1 MKITPLEI
9 RQKTFEKKLRGY
21 DKEEVD
27 AFLMSLSQ
35 EWENLNTKNKEQ
47 KYKIESLEK
56 DVEKL
61 REVESSLFKT
71 LKTAED
77 TGSHMVEQAKKDA
90 ELMLKEAHMDSE
102 ALMREARRQ
111 ARSMIEDAEMIVKE
125 SLSGVKDQIK
135 ELEIEYNNIE
145 TLKENLLQDLQ
156 HAANDTLERVQKIK
170 SKSPGFQS
178 IKVPSADEIISN
190 TSVDYS
196 ALEEIKK
203 EEKAPAPVEE
213 KTEEPKAKE
222 EIKEA
227 EPAPVEAKREI
238 EFEIKKEEPKVEEEE
253 TKEAVSETKNEE
265 SEEKTEDSKKEGGS
279 FFDMID

>member
-102 ALMREARRQ
+102 ALMREAKRQ

-145 TLKENLLQDLQ
+145 NLKETLLQELQ

-178 IKVPSADEIISN
+178 IKVPTADDIISN

-196 ALEEIKK
+196 ALQEIKK
-203 EEKAPAPVEE
+203 EEKTPVPVEKE
-213 KTEEPKAKE
+213 TEEPKEAPSAK
-222 EIKEA
+222 A
-227 EPAPVEAKREI
+227 NREI
-238 EFEIKKEEPKVEEEE
+238 EFEIKKEENKQPAPE
-253 TKEAVSETKNEE
+253 SKNEE
-265 SEEKTEDSKKEGGS
+265 VKTEDTKKEGGS

>member
-35 EWENLNTKNKEQ
+35 EWETLNTKNKDQ
-47 KYKIESLEK
+47 KYRIESLEK

-102 ALMREARRQ
+102 ALTREARRQ

-145 TLKENLLQDLQ
+145 TLKETLLQDLQ
-156 HAANDTLERVQKIK
+156 HAASDTLERVQKIK
-170 SKSPGFQS
+170 SRSPGFQS
-178 IKVPSADEIISN
+178 IKVPTADEIISN

-196 ALEEIKK
+196 ALQEIKR
-203 EEKAPAPVEE
+203 EERPLQKVEIKAEP
-213 KTEEPKAKE
+213 KTEEATA
-222 EIKEA
+222 I
-227 EPAPVEAKREI
+227 EAKREI
-238 EFEIKKEEPKVEEEE
+238 EFEIKKEATPIQEKEESKEHIAEPK
-253 TKEAVSETKNEE
+253 
-265 SEEKTEDSKKEGGS
+265 SEEKVEDSKKEGGS

>member
-35 EWENLNTKNKEQ
+35 EWETLNTRNKEQ
-47 KYKIESLEK
+47 KHKIETLEK

-77 TGSHMVEQAKKDA
+77 TGSHMVEQAKKDVQ
-90 ELMLKEAHMDSE
+90 LMLKEADMNSE
-102 ALMREARRQ
+102 ALIREARSK

-135 ELEIEYNNIE
+135 ELEIEYQKIE
-145 TLKENLLQDLQ
+145 NLKDNLLQELL
-156 HAANDTLERVQKIK
+156 HTASDTLERVEKIK
-170 SKSPGFQS
+170 SKGSKFQA
-178 IKVPSADEIISN
+178 IKVPTADDIISS

-196 ALEEIKK
+196 ALEDIKK
-203 EEKAPAPVEE
+203 PETKKPEETQEQQNP
-213 KTEEPKAKE
+213 EP
-222 EIKEA
+222 
-227 EPAPVEAKREI
+227 EAKREI
-238 EFEIKKEEPKVEEEE
+238 EFEIKKEEPKQETTQEPEQKIQEENKEEEH
-253 TKEAVSETKNEE
+253 KVSEKKN
-265 SEEKTEDSKKEGGS
+265 DSN